1 MHVPFGETPEQL
13 LMSKACPRA
22 VGQQL
27 PGIGVVL
34 VVVLVVVFVVLVV
47 VIVALVVMD

>member
-22 VGQQL
+22 GGQQL
-27 PGIGVVL
+27 PGLGL

-47 VIVALVVMD
+47 VIVALVVID